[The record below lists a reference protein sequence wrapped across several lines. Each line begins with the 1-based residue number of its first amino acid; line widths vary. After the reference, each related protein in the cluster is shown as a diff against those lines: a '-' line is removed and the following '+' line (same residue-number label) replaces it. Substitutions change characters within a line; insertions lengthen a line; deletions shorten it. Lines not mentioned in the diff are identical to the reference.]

1 MTGFRSSMLHRYVAS
16 DKHPRARTSP
26 VGRIDPRHEARARPL
41 GSFRLISV
49 AHGHSS
55 AFGLPSMVA
64 RVAHAGSGGDRG
76 RSSAIS
82 RRISAN
88 SVLGTASG
96 YRGAGEGA
104 SLSVRRYAIRSAR
117 SSAFASPSN
126 CMPVP
131 GAGAIRWATNAL
143 SASTPRRAVAKRR
156 SARNRPA
163 TPPRGQILP
172 TGLARP
178 SASCPPGRP
187 RDRTCNLSA
196 ASMSWSALAM
206 PGPTRSVHAAI
217 AATRDLFIWPTPLQL
232 TPPPLSL

>member
-1 MTGFRSSMLHRYVAS
+1 M
-16 DKHPRARTSP
+16 P
-26 VGRIDPRHEARARPL
+26 E
-41 GSFRLISV
+41 
-49 AHGHSS
+49 
-55 AFGLPSMVA
+55 
-64 RVAHAGSGGDRG
+64 SGGDRG

-217 AATRDLFIWPTPLQL
+217 AATRDLFIWPTRLQL
-232 TPPPLSL
+232 TRRLYRSETSTRIRREDHQIGTPSGKYGFRSSRDYPQRREGGEHENRPDARQQRPQPRSKSLM